1 MIDYIDTITGFVF
14 YETPIS
20 RADIILI
27 PGGSY
32 PKLMEKAALLYHE
45 GFASKVLPSGGANH
59 QIVES
64 SEWAFLRRKGIEL
77 GIPEEAILKEDR
89 AKYTI
94 ENAELSWQVIKSHGL
109 HVNRAII
116 VCKAFHARRAYM
128 AYRLVFPDQI
138 EFMVAPVVDI
148 RDIRKDNW
156 FTSDEKIRKVMSEVE
171 KIGKYF
177 SGLILNL

>member
-1 MIDYIDTITGFVF
+1 MIDYIETITDFVF
-14 YETPIS
+14 METPIS
-20 RADIILI
+20 RADLILI

-45 GFASKVLPSGGANH
+45 GFALKVLPSGGANH
-59 QIVES
+59 RVDTS
-64 SEWAFLRRKGIEL
+64 SEWEFLRRTGIEL

-89 AKYTI
+89 AKHTI
-94 ENAELSWQVIKSHGL
+94 ENAELSWNVIKSLGIP
-109 HVNRAII
+109 VNKAII

-128 AYRLVFPDQI
+128 TYRLIFPDQI

-177 SGLILNL
+177 SRLILSL